1 MKTGFVWDERCM
13 WHDTGLY
20 FGPHEGSPW
29 VEPIQSPEN
38 ADGKRRI
45 KNLIDRSGL
54 GSRLLDV
61 DCVAASADDIL
72 RAHTPGYLA
81 EVQRVSDAG
90 GGNLARRMGTTRVG
104 SRGIGIALLA
114 AGGALSAVRS
124 VLEGDAGNAYAL
136 IRPPGH
142 HAEPDEALGFCIFA
156 NAAIA
161 GLYALEVGELERIA
175 FVDWDV
181 HHGNGT
187 QAVFWEDPRALTISL
202 HQEDCFP
209 PETGGVNETG
219 SGDGAGTNLNIPLPP
234 GCGEAAY
241 LAAFDQVVLP
251 ALTRY
256 RPQLVIVPSGFDAGF
271 HDPLGRMMLTSHS
284 FRKLTRRIMA
294 AADELCG
301 GKLVMTH
308 EGGYSPHTVPFHC
321 LAVLEEMAGFRTEVI
336 DPYSPPDTG
345 EPGEP
350 LAHQAEAIGRA
361 AGLVDRIPV

>member
-1 MKTGFVWDERCM
+1 M

-20 FGPHEGSPW
+20 FGPHEGSSW

-54 GSRLLDV
+54 GSRLAAV
-61 DCVAASADDIL
+61 ECTAASVDDIL
-72 RAHTPGYLA
+72 LVHTPEYLA
-81 EVQRVSDAG
+81 EVQRVSDSG
-90 GGNLARRMGTTRVG
+90 GGNLARRTGTTRLG
-104 SRGIGIALLA
+104 SQGIEIALLA
-114 AGGALSAVRS
+114 AGGALAAVRS
-124 VLEGDAGNAYAL
+124 VLEGEVENAYAL

-142 HAEPDEALGFCIFA
+142 HAEPGEALGFCIFA

-161 GLYALEVGELERIA
+161 GLHALETGGLERIA

-202 HQEDCFP
+202 HQEDCYP
-209 PETGGVNETG
+209 PESGGVDETG
-219 SGDGAGTNLNIPLPP
+219 AGDGAGTNLNIPLPP

-241 LAAFDQVVLP
+241 LAAFDRVVLP
-251 ALTRY
+251 ALARY
-256 RPQLVIVPSGFDAGF
+256 RPQLIVVPSGFDAGF

-284 FRKLTRRIMA
+284 FRKLARRIMG

-321 LAVLEEMAGFRTEVI
+321 LAVLEEMAGFRTDVI
-336 DPYSPPDTG
+336 DPYSPPDTE
-345 EPGEP
+345 EPGEVP
-350 LAHQAEAIGRA
+350 AHQAEAVGRA
-361 AGLVDRIPV
+361 AGLVERIPLPG